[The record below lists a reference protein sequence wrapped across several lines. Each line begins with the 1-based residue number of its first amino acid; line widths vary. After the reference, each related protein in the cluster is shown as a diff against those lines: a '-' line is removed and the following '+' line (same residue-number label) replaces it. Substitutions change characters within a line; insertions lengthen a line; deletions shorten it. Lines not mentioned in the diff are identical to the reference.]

1 MRIWLTSFVWLS
13 LLGASCSLSAAR
25 FVFTAS
31 NPGTITGTG
40 RDLQFDIQGIPAEI
54 RAARLELRLNYSA
67 ARELGMKL
75 VEVPGA
81 IELPL
86 IPNATG
92 TGPSYAG
99 RYVLSDSAVT
109 TMQQLR
115 PSLGVVPNIA
125 SRAHQFGVGGLC
137 LNLIGRFLEF
147 DRSRN
152 GPLTLS
158 ITRTPSVGGGGV
170 GVGSI
175 TEAVL
180 VIDTTEPDEI
190 MTTGFEEPSEAITP
204 CRRPPLDLVFNGGV
218 EGNQSPLAILGFTS
232 QTPSLMTWS
241 AQQLSPLQ
249 AFGPVQIG
257 TRRTPVYAGR
267 FGGRSRMNFGFWDEV
282 TGTLN
287 FTTGAGGRSLE
298 LPGDWATTQHQV
310 IPGDYDGDGV
320 TDLAI
325 AFFANDAWRA
335 RILFSKTNQLLDQV
349 IDPRVLSPSFF
360 SSSRIGFGA
369 GQDADLDGRDEI
381 FIYAKEGVGPQMRM
395 FQIVPSTPSSSQTF
409 FSTAWGIDDD
419 KMVLGKWSTST
430 TGNQLGLMVVRKNI
444 AANAWEWYRFL
455 NPTPVVWGVAF
466 SDDPVSI
473 DVDGDG
479 QNDIAV
485 YRRTDQR
492 WYVIQSSNGAQVT
505 LGPFGDANGLPLGNA
520 QGIIAPP
527 EF

>member
-1 MRIWLTSFVWLS
+1 MHLKLSYFIWLLFGV
-13 LLGASCSLSAAR
+13 SCSLSAAR

-31 NPGTITGTG
+31 NPGAIAGTG
-40 RDLQFDIQGIPAEI
+40 RDLQFDIQGVPAEI
-54 RAARLELRLNYSA
+54 RAARLQLRLNYSA

-86 IPNATG
+86 IPDGTG

-99 RYVLSDSAVT
+99 QYVISDSAVT

-115 PSLGVVPNIA
+115 PSSGVVPNVA
-125 SRAHQFGVGGLC
+125 SRAHQFGVGGVC

-147 DRSRN
+147 DRNRN

-158 ITRTPSVGGGGV
+158 ITRTPSVGGGGA
-170 GVGSI
+170 GSI

-180 VIDTTEPDEI
+180 VIDTAEPDEVLS
-190 MTTGFEEPSEAITP
+190 TGFEEPAEAITR

-241 AQQLSPLQ
+241 VQQLSPLQ

-267 FGGRSRMNFGFWDEV
+267 FGGRSRLNFGFWDEV

-298 LPGDWATTQHQV
+298 LPGDWVTTQHQV

-320 TDLAI
+320 TDLAV
-325 AFFANDAWRA
+325 AFFANGLWTA
-335 RILFSKTNQLLDQV
+335 RILFSKSGKLTDQI
-349 IDPRVLSPSFF
+349 IDPRALDPQSF
-360 SSSRIGFGA
+360 SSSRVGFGTA
-369 GQDADLDGRDEI
+369 QDSDFDGRDEI
-381 FIYAKEGVGPQMRM
+381 FIHARQNDVSLFMR
-395 FQIVPSTPSSSQTF
+395 QIQFVPSTPNSF
-409 FSTAWGIDDD
+409 AGGNVLPPWGIDGD
-419 KMVLGKWSTST
+419 KLVLGRWSTST
-430 TGNQLGLMVVRKNI
+430 SGNRLGIMLARKNF
-444 AANAWEWYRFL
+444 ATNAWEWYRFP
-455 NPTPVVWGVAF
+455 NETPVVWGLAL

-492 WYVIQSSNGAQVT
+492 WYVIQSSDGAQVT
-505 LGPFGDANGLPLGNA
+505 LGSFGSTNGLPLGTA
-520 QGIIAPP
+520 QGIVAPP